1 MKVSAL
7 KAFVV
12 AAREGSFSSAAEAL
26 HLTQPGLSKR
36 IVALE
41 NELKHPLFERL
52 SNGVL
57 LTEAGSLLLPHAE
70 AIVNRADAMKAALI
84 NLDNELSG
92 QVRFGTTQHIA
103 LYHLQDA
110 LQRFSQNYS
119 HVDTHI
125 DFLTSSEA
133 EKKILN
139 GLLDLA
145 CITQPLESHPQ
156 LEYLKAGEEKLVFV
170 VAKDHALSGIERLT
184 LKDLGCFKAILP
196 SVSSFTRQHVDRV
209 FAERGIR
216 LDVVEPSD
224 YFEVLRIMAATGL
237 GWSLLA
243 ERMVDDR
250 FYRLPLA
257 EFEIRRPLVI
267 VRHRERTLSPA
278 CQRFL
283 ESCEM
288 G

>member
-12 AAREGSFSSAAEAL
+12 AAREGSFSSAADLL

-36 IVALE
+36 IVTME

-52 SNGVL
+52 SSGVL
-57 LTEAGSLLLPHAE
+57 LTEAGRLLLPHAQ
-70 AIVNRADAMKAALI
+70 AIVDRAGAMKAALV
-84 NLDNELSG
+84 NLDNELCG

-103 LYHLQDA
+103 LYHLQESLA
-110 LQRFSQNYS
+110 RFSQHYS
-119 HVDTHI
+119 HVDLNI
-125 DFLTSSEA
+125 DFLSSSEA

-139 GLLDLA
+139 GTLDLA
-145 CITQPLESHPQ
+145 YITEPPRPSSQ
-156 LEYLKAGEEKLVFV
+156 LHYEKIGEEKLVFV

-184 LKDLGCFKAILP
+184 LKDLGRFKAILP
-196 SVSSFTRQHVDRV
+196 TATSFTRQYVDQL
-209 FAERGIR
+209 FAQREIC
-216 LDVVEPSD
+216 LDIVEPSD

-243 ERMVDDR
+243 ERMVDER

-257 EFEIRRPLVI
+257 EFEIRRPLVM
-267 VRHRERTLSPA
+267 VSHRERTLSA
-278 CQRFL
+278 ASLQLL
-283 ESCEM
+283 EAVRR
-288 G
+288 